1 MTASAV
7 LLVDFGVSSVSGA
20 VFSGVLVN
28 GVDAKGR
35 VSVPHAFRMTS
46 DQRLAEKGVADKA
59 IRIGRH
65 ARWNCLEVLDAA
77 EVAEVSAMIDRR
89 AADRA
94 EKTGEFFDD
103 VREEL
108 RFEKWSELTEVSYD
122 SAGRMVLPAALR
134 EEVGI
139 SEDAVFVGGETIF
152 YIWSP
157 EAFRAARP
165 NASAV
170 HRQIDDQIAAKRGGR
185 A

>member
-1 MTASAV
+1 V
-7 LLVDFGVSSVSGA
+7 LLVEHGVSALAGA

-35 VSVPHAFRMTS
+35 VSLPHAFRLTS
-46 DQRLAEKGVADKA
+46 DSRLAEKGLAEKA

-65 ARWNCLEVLDAA
+65 RSWNCLEVLDAA
-77 EVAEVSAMIDRR
+77 EVAEVSAMLARR
-89 AADRA
+89 ATDRA

-103 VREEL
+103 VLEEL
-108 RFEKWSELTEVSYD
+108 RLDKWSGLTEVSYD
-122 SAGRMVLPAALR
+122 SAGRMVLPASLR
-134 EEVGI
+134 EDVGI
-139 SEDAVFVGGETIF
+139 GEDAVFVGGETVF

-165 NASAV
+165 NATSV
-170 HRQIDDQIAAKRGGR
+170 LRQIDDQVAARRSTR